1 MFPHQSTMPTLPG
14 TGDLTTCGPYC
25 FQMSLRG
32 CVSSWVPPL
41 VAAGPLPVVLSPQET
56 SPPVTGIMKTSGSQ
70 RSLLACNV

>member
-70 RSLLACNV
+70 RSLLAW